1 MTAPTPSTLALRIS
15 VTDKCQLRCIYC
27 LPPEGVE
34 LLPHD
39 DVLRFEEIVRFARAM
54 TGAYDAVKV
63 RLTGGEPLI
72 RRDVVELVRML
83 AEIGPA
89 DLALTTNGQRL
100 AEMADGLKRAGLR
113 RVNVSLDSLREDT
126 YAQFTRNG
134 ELSRTLAGIDAAV
147 AAGLMPVKLNTNV
160 ARGVNSDE
168 VGDLVRFAMD
178 RGCEIRFLEMMP
190 IGPAAELS
198 RQWFVPSAEVLA
210 ALAEDFTVE
219 SAPTSR
225 GSAARNYT
233 VTDADGRTGTI
244 GVISSCS
251 EPFCAECDRLRLTSA
266 GELIGCLA
274 LGKGVDIRP
283 LLRGGEADEAKLQA
297 AAATALGSKRD
308 DLDFPT
314 HRNMAGVG
322 G

>member
-1 MTAPTPSTLALRIS
+1 MTAPASQTLSLRIS
-15 VTDKCQLRCIYC
+15 VTDKCQLRCVYC
-27 LPPEGVE
+27 MPPEGVE
-34 LLPHD
+34 LLPHE
-39 DVLRFEEIVRFARAM
+39 DVLRFEEIVRFVRAM
-54 TGAYDAVKV
+54 AGAYESVKV
-63 RLTGGEPLI
+63 RLTGGEPLV
-72 RRDVVELVRML
+72 RRDVVDLVRML
-83 AEIGPA
+83 AEIELA

-100 AEMADGLKRAGLR
+100 AEMAGTLKQAGLR

-134 ELSRTLAGIDAAV
+134 DLSETLAGIDAALT
-147 AAGLMPVKLNTNV
+147 AGLTPVKLNTNV

-168 VGDLVRFAMD
+168 LGDLVRFAMD

-198 RQWFVPSAEVLA
+198 QQWFFPSAEVLA
-210 ALAEDFTVE
+210 AMAKEFTVE
-219 SAPTSR
+219 SAATPR

-233 VTDADGRTGTI
+233 VTGADGRTGTV

-251 EPFCAECDRLRLTSA
+251 QPFCAECDRLRLTSA

-274 LGKGVDIRP
+274 LGEGVDIRP

-297 AAATALGSKRD
+297 AAAAALGCKRD
-308 DLDFPT
+308 DPHFPT
-314 HRNMAGVG
+314 QRNMAGVG

>member
-1 MTAPTPSTLALRIS
+1 MTAAPSRTLSLRIS
-15 VTDKCQLRCIYC
+15 VTDKCQLRCVYC
-27 LPPEGVE
+27 MPPEGID
-34 LLPHD
+34 LLPHE
-39 DVLRFEEIVRFARAM
+39 DVLRFEEIVRFVRVM
-54 TGAYDAVKV
+54 CGAYESVKV
-63 RLTGGEPLI
+63 RLTGGEPLV
-72 RRDVVELVRML
+72 RRGVVDLVRMI
-83 AEIGPA
+83 AEIEPS

-100 AEMADGLKRAGLR
+100 AEMAGELKRAGLR

-126 YAQFTRNG
+126 YARFTRNG
-134 ELSRTLAGIDAAV
+134 DLSRTLAGIDAAV
-147 AAGLMPVKLNTNV
+147 AAGLTPVKLNTNV

-168 VGDLVRFAMD
+168 LGDLVRFAMG

-198 RQWFVPSAEVLA
+198 EQWFFPSAEVLA
-210 ALAEDFTVE
+210 ALGKEFTVE
-219 SAPTSR
+219 PTPTPR
-225 GSAARNYT
+225 GSAARNYS

-251 EPFCAECDRLRLTSA
+251 QPFCAECDRLRLTAA

-274 LGKGVDIRP
+274 LGEGVDIRP

-297 AAATALGSKRD
+297 AAMAALGSKRN

-314 HRNMAGVG
+314 RRNMAGVG

>member
-1 MTAPTPSTLALRIS
+1 VTASAPRTLSLRIS
-15 VTDKCQLRCIYC
+15 VTDKCQLRCVYC
-27 LPPEGVE
+27 MPPEGIE

-39 DVLRFEEIVRFARAM
+39 DVLRFEEIVRFVRAM
-54 TGAYDAVKV
+54 AGAYESVKV
-63 RLTGGEPLI
+63 RLTGGEPLV
-72 RRDVVELVRML
+72 RRDVLDLVRML
-83 AEIGPA
+83 AEIELA

-100 AEMADGLKRAGLR
+100 AEMADELRRAGLR

-126 YAQFTRNG
+126 YARLTRNG
-134 ELSRTLAGIDAAV
+134 DLSKTLAGIDAAV
-147 AAGLMPVKLNTNV
+147 AAGLTPVKLNTNV
-160 ARGVNSDE
+160 ARGVNSNE
-168 VGDLVRFAMD
+168 LGDLVRFAMD

-198 RQWFVPSAEVLA
+198 QEWFFPSAEVLDV
-210 ALAEDFTVE
+210 LGKEFTVAP
-219 SAPTSR
+219 APTPR

-251 EPFCAECDRLRLTSA
+251 QPFCAECDRLRLTAA

-274 LGKGVDIRP
+274 LGEGVDIRP
-283 LLRGGEADEAKLQA
+283 LLRGGQADEANLQIA
-297 AAATALGSKRD
+297 AAAALGSKRND
-308 DLDFPT
+308 PHFPT
-314 HRNMAGVG
+314 RRNMAGVG